1 MFLKLSFKTFVNQD
15 VWTMEE
21 AGRAREC
28 RCEII
33 QSTAIFPFTSMGFG
47 SPAS

>member
-33 QSTAIFPFTSMGFG
+33 
-47 SPAS
+47 